1 VKLIVIAGGTA
12 SGKTTAALIAAR
24 RLPEALLI
32 HHDRYYRDIPHPRG
46 FNFDHPDA
54 LDTDGLVADLERLK
68 AGQPVDLPVYDFSR
82 HARAAHT
89 ERVAPCPLVMVE
101 GILTL
106 AHPGLAAMADLRVYV
121 HTPDDIRLARRL
133 RRDILE
139 RGRTVESVLD
149 QYLQTVRPM
158 HLAWVAPC
166 EAGAD
171 LVLDGTAPPELVGE
185 ALAEAITRRA

>member
-1 VKLIVIAGGTA
+1 MKLVVIAGGTA
-12 SGKTTAALIAAR
+12 SGKTTAAQIAAS

-32 HHDRYYRDIPHPRG
+32 HHDRYYRDIPNPRG
-46 FNFDHPDA
+46 FNFDHPEA
-54 LDTDGLVADLERLK
+54 LDTDGLVADLGRLR
-68 AGQPVDLPVYDFSR
+68 AGHPAELPVYDFSR
-82 HARAAHT
+82 HARAPHT

-106 AHPGLAAMADLRVYV
+106 AHPGLAALADLRVYV

-133 RRDILE
+133 RRDIVE
-139 RGRTVESVLD
+139 RGRTVDSVLD

-166 EAGAD
+166 EATAD

-185 ALAEAITRRA
+185 ALAEAITRRL